1 MQNLKLNNI
10 SNQES
15 MEEIFIILEEL
26 GIDSMETRALVFTL
40 YLYFDNEADVITWF
54 NFLLNISMEDYYH
67 DVKAIQTPFTVIYP
81 SHGLPQ
87 ILVYDDASELEYVT
101 GDLTQNLDKPVD
113 LIPTSSRILRKRL
126 MKVVYTIVIKYR
138 TVLDALISDEIINV
152 TDLNISDIV
161 VQLMSN
167 QGIAILSGFQEDHFR
182 FIDDL
187 DKSYLDTLSLIAEF
201 TGFVKHA

>member
-15 MEEIFIILEEL
+15 MEEIFISLEEL

-40 YLYFDNEADVITWF
+40 YLYFNNEADVITWL
-54 NFLLNISMEDYYH
+54 NFLLNISTRDYYH
-67 DVKAIQTPFTVIYP
+67 DVKAVQTPFTVIYP

-87 ILVYDDASELEYVT
+87 ILVYDDASELECVT
-101 GDLTQNLDKPVD
+101 GDLIQNLDMPLD

-138 TVLDALISDEIINV
+138 TVLDALISDESINV

-167 QGIAILSGFQEDHFR
+167 QGIAMLNGFMKDHFR

-187 DKSYLDTLSLIAEF
+187 DKNYLDTLALIAEF
-201 TGFVKHA
+201 TGFIEHA